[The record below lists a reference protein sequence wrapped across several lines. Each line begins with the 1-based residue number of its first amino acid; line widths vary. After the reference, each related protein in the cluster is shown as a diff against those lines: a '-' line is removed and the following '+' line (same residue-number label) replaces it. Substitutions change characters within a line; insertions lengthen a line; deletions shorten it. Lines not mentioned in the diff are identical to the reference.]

1 MERSRDSC
9 NPFDRKINPAS
20 NLPLNNWRNDAWV
33 PVVPFTPRNFRSSLA
48 RRRALSSIRRSW
60 SHNVARFPT
69 VVSCA
74 GWRWVYPNVGN
85 SRYIIANL
93 ASRDKTL
100 ANFGRRMSN
109 PWRRTI
115 KSLII
120 KIDKVYRRV
129 FRRYFFFHIYI
140 YYRVVTDVAT
150 CRPQMDYGS
159 RFRALVPE
167 NVDVG
172 HHVVSGGLFF
182 LRSCLEVDIVRVG
195 LHFRDLFRGNGQAQL
210 LEW

>member
-9 NPFDRKINPAS
+9 NPFDRKINRAS

-93 ASRDKTL
+93 ARRDKTL
-100 ANFGRRMSN
+100 ANFGRRISN

-120 KIDKVYRRV
+120 KMDKVYRRV

-140 YYRVVTDVAT
+140 LPCCHQRSNLSPPDGLWE
-150 CRPQMDYGS
+150 PLSGIGS
-159 RFRALVPE
+159 RKRGRGPSRRVWWP
-167 NVDVG
+167 
-172 HHVVSGGLFF
+172 F
-182 LRSCLEVDIVRVG
+182 LPSQLPRSRY
-195 LHFRDLFRGNGQAQL
+195 RSRGPPFPRFVQR
-210 LEW
+210 